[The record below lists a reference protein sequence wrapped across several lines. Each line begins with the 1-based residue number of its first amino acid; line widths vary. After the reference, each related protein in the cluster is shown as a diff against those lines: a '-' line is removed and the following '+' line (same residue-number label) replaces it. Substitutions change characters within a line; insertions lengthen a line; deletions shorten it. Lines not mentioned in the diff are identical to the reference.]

1 MSSGIQTLIKRK
13 QDIDKSQELA
23 EVPIRRVIH
32 RTHRSRTLLV
42 TPVPM
47 GERRSSGASAL
58 HSTYPDESHLLVEV
72 TVGDIKEG
80 CALGIVLEHLDD
92 VGELIAA
99 EIVSTCT
106 APHVLEYI
114 SSVKGSRM
122 RIKWIQVGSRPSSTF
137 GVSVQG
143 VPSIPTLAESRPHE
157 DFEASDLEGLN
168 LTTLQGLRDYV
179 GVMKREVAT
188 SS

>member
-1 MSSGIQTLIKRK
+1 MGSGIQTLIKRK
-13 QDIDKSQELA
+13 QNIDKSQQLV
-23 EVPIRRVIH
+23 EVQRRSVIH
-32 RTHRSRTLLV
+32 HMHRLRALLL

-58 HSTYPDESHLLVEV
+58 HSTYPDESHLLVEL
-72 TVGDIKEG
+72 TVSDLKEG
-80 CALGIVLEHLDD
+80 CALGIVLEHLDEL
-92 VGELIAA
+92 GELIAA

-106 APHVLEYI
+106 APHVHQHI

-122 RIKWIQVGSRPSSTF
+122 RIKWIQVGSRPSATF

-143 VPSIPTLAESRPHE
+143 MPSIPPSAESRQQE
-157 DFEASDLEGLN
+157 DFDASELQGLN

-179 GVMKREVAT
+179 RVMKKEVGT
-188 SS
+188 GS